1 MSDKE
6 YDDENRGAVF
16 PPFPDQNYILQ
27 GELDIEQDKHK
38 VVVVK
43 GKTQKGIDIVKF
55 YTELCAIFPNDNN
68 NANAPDYT
76 GKLDEKW
83 EYKNNRIAAWVKES
97 NGKKYMSLELSEPH
111 PALEVT
117 GPKEN
122 LDNTQE
128 KSDDSSAKNIDDEI
142 PF

>member
-27 GELDIEQDKHK
+27 GELDIEKDKHK

-43 GKTQKGIDIVKF
+43 GKTQKGIDIIKF
-55 YTELCAIFPNDNN
+55 YTELCAIFPNDNS

-76 GKLDEKW
+76 GKIDDWW
-83 EYKNNRIAAWVKES
+83 EYKNNRVAAWVKES
-97 NGKKYMSLELSEPH
+97 NGKKYMSLQLSEPQQ
-111 PALEVT
+111 
-117 GPKEN
+117 KEN

-128 KSDDSSAKNIDDEI
+128 KSDDSSAKNVDDEI

>member
-27 GELDIEQDKHK
+27 GELDIEKNKHK

-43 GKTQKGIDIVKF
+43 GKTQKGVDIVKF
-55 YTELCAIFPNDNN
+55 YTELCAIFPNDNGN
-68 NANAPDYT
+68 SNAPDYT
-76 GKLDEKW
+76 GKIDEKW

-97 NGKKYMSLELSEPH
+97 NGKKYMSLQLSEPQS
-111 PALEVT
+111 
-117 GPKEN
+117 KEN

-128 KSDDSSAKNIDDEI
+128 KSDDSSVKNIDDEI

>member
-27 GELDIEQDKHK
+27 GELDIEKDKHK

-43 GKTQKGIDIVKF
+43 GKTQKGVDIVKF
-55 YTELCAIFPNDNN
+55 YTELCAIFPNDNVN
-68 NANAPDYT
+68 SNAPDYT
-76 GKLDEKW
+76 GKIDEKW

-97 NGKKYMSLELSEPH
+97 NGKKYMSLQLSEPQS
-111 PALEVT
+111 
-117 GPKEN
+117 KEN

-128 KSDDSSAKNIDDEI
+128 KSDDSSVKNIDDEI

>member
-27 GELDIEQDKHK
+27 GELDIEKDKHK

-43 GKTQKGIDIVKF
+43 GQTPKGIAIVKF
-55 YTELCAIFPNDNN
+55 YTELCAIFPNDNG

-76 GKLDEKW
+76 GKIDEKW

-97 NGKKYMSLELSEPH
+97 NGKKYMSLQLSEPQQ
-111 PALEVT
+111 
-117 GPKEN
+117 KEN

>member
-27 GELDIEQDKHK
+27 GELDIEKDKHK

-55 YTELCAIFPNDNN
+55 YTELCAIFPNDNG

-76 GKLDEKW
+76 GKIDEKW

-97 NGKKYMSLELSEPH
+97 NGKKYMSLQFSEPQQ
-111 PALEVT
+111 
-117 GPKEN
+117 KEN
-122 LDNTQE
+122 LDNTQK
-128 KSDDSSAKNIDDEI
+128 KSDDSSVKNIDDEI

>member
-27 GELDIEQDKHK
+27 GELDIEKNKHK

-43 GKTQKGIDIVKF
+43 GKTQKGVDIVKF
-55 YTELCAIFPNDNN
+55 YTELCAIFPNDN
-68 NANAPDYT
+68 ASSNAPDYT
-76 GKLDEKW
+76 GKIDEKW

-97 NGKKYMSLELSEPH
+97 NGKKYMSLQLSEPQS
-111 PALEVT
+111 
-117 GPKEN
+117 KEN